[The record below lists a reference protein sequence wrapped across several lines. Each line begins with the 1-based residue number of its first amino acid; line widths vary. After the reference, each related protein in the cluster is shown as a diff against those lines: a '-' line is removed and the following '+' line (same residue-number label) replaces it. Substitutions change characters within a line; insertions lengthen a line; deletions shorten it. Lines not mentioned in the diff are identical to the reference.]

1 MITNKRDNV
10 LISGPYELLVS
21 KKSVRSKDT
30 VIRTHTGRLIVSSD
44 GGIDY
49 SDDDGTSWTHV
60 GSVSAVHG
68 LEEVCNIIFAY
79 YVNMGGPSAKYSTDD
94 GSTWQTRSALRNL
107 YKAIGFNDKV
117 LFACNPYDT
126 GRNTVEMQYPGF
138 KLYDVSSDT
147 YQNISFPETYVG
159 DIADVVKINDSEVV
173 TYVTQ
178 NGNKV
183 YRLNI
188 TTKTWTLVAD
198 LSSVSNSE
206 GASKIKLFKDCG
218 VIITKDNNSSNKYL
232 VSRIDYGPTSASNI
246 IDITYINKFITLD
259 SCELC
264 LANNSLFI
272 CHRDDVFKLGG
283 FTTWSSDKSPIVPE
297 TILDKRYRPLYIA
310 KYNLL
315 MFLGYCYANSYASD
329 YTNSIGR
336 DIKYSLDDGN
346 TFNTIDLQLT
356 DAQAKANVPL
366 VYIDPDKLFWCY
378 DVYVNVFNI
387 SFETV
392 KTCTK
397 YLDQNGAQELVTQF
411 KAYCDAKVGA

>member
-1 MITNKRDNV
+1 MIINKRENNA

-21 KKSVRSKDT
+21 KYSVSSKDT
-30 VIRTHTGRLIVSSD
+30 VIRTHTGRLIVSSSS
-44 GGIDY
+44 GIDY

-60 GSVSAVHG
+60 ESISAVQG
-68 LEEVCNIIFAY
+68 LEEACNVIFVY
-79 YVNMGGPSAKYSTDD
+79 YSTMGGQPIKYSTDD
-94 GSTWQTRSALRNL
+94 GSTWQTKSLRNL

-117 LFACNPYDT
+117 LLACRQYDT
-126 GRNTVEMQYPGF
+126 GHNTVEMCYPGF
-138 KLYDVSSDT
+138 KLYDVYSDT
-147 YQNISFPETYVG
+147 YQNIPYPETGVG
-159 DIADVVKINDSEVV
+159 DIADVVKINDSEII
-173 TYVTQ
+173 TYITQ

-188 TTKTWTLVAD
+188 TTMTWTLVAD
-198 LSSVSNSE
+198 LSSLSNSAGE
-206 GASKIKLFKDCG
+206 TKVKLLKDCG
-218 VIITKDNNSSNKYL
+218 MIITKDNNSSNKYL
-232 VSRIDYGPTSASNI
+232 VSRIDYGPTSAANI
-246 IDITYINKFITLD
+246 IDITYINKYMTLD

-315 MFLGYCYANSYASD
+315 MFLGHGYASD
-329 YTNSIGR
+329 YSTSVYGR

-356 DAQAKANVPL
+356 DAQAEANVPL
-366 VYIDPDKLFWCY
+366 VYIDPDKLFWCSGTS
-378 DVYVNVFNI
+378 VNVFNI

-392 KTCTK
+392 KACTK
-397 YLDQNGAQELVTQF
+397 YLDQNGVQEIVTQF